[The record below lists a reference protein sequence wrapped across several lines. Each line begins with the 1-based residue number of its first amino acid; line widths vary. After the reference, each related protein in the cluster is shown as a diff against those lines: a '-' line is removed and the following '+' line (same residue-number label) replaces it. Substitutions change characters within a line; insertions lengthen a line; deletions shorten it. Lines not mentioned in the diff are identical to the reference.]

1 MTKIANRCFSNT
13 HFFVLI
19 LIPLSEWSIPVF
31 LPVLSPC
38 TSRELIKRANLTL
51 PWEQNHRALKIES
64 SHLYLNIKALN
75 NHVLSTLISGFQSK
89 FNLADLRECYSLNS
103 VLSQTYPKIQMLKPG
118 PPHCLEMGPLK
129 R

>member
-1 MTKIANRCFSNT
+1 MAKIANRCFSNT

-19 LIPLSEWSIPVF
+19 LIPLSEWSVPVF

-64 SHLYLNIKALN
+64 SHLY
-75 NHVLSTLISGFQSK
+75 NHALSTLISGFQSK

-103 VLSQTYPKIQMLKPG
+103 VLSQTYPQTQMLKPG